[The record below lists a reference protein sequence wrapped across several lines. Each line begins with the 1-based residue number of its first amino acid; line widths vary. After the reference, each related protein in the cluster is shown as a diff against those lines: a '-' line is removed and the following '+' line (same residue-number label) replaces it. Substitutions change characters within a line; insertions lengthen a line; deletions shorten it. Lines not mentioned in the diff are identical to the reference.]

1 MDTAIIITTKDRVS
15 YLFRAVDSIFEQ
27 TIKPNEIIIVDDCS
41 IVKVPEQILS
51 LYKSK
56 ASNLDIV
63 LKYYYNPVSMG
74 GNFSRNF
81 GANNTSAEIL
91 FFLDDDDIY
100 TPNAIED
107 KLTIFKHDNNIGMVY
122 TGIKFVT
129 SDNLETIKRYKR
141 PLSKKI
147 SFHSLLKFGNIVGPT
162 SSVAVRKNDFIK
174 AGMFD
179 KDLIAMQ
186 DYELWIRMARC
197 SDVVHDNGMNLIYTI
212 HTTGE
217 QISSKHEKY
226 LRAAEYIFNKF
237 SKEIEALNAHHHF
250 WSEVY
255 FRVAL
260 SASHSSEFKKIRYAS
275 KSFLLR
281 PSIKSLALLLPTF
294 ALRKIKPF
302 V

>member
-1 MDTAIIITTKDRVS
+1 MKISIVITTKNRIDF
-15 YLFRAVDSIFEQ
+15 LERAILSIIDNLGFCSFCD
-27 TIKPNEIIIVDDCS
+27 IIIVNDGGIKPDLNYLKIRVS
-41 IVKVPEQILS
+41 I
-51 LYKSK
+51 
-56 ASNLDIV
+56 NLKIIN
-63 LKYYYNPVSMG
+63 NPVSLG
-74 GNFSRNF
+74 GNKARNQ
-81 GANNTSAEIL
+81 GALAASGDII
-91 FFLDDDDIY
+91 FFLDDDDAY
-100 TPNAIED
+100 TPEAISE
-107 KLTIFKHDNNIGMVY
+107 KLKVFSKYPNVGLVY
-122 TGIKFVT
+122 TGVKFVT
-129 SDNLETIKRYKR
+129 SDALDVVKRE
-141 PLSKKI
+141 KKPSDKNA
-147 SFHSLLKFGNIVGPT
+147 SFLNLLKYGNIIGPT
-162 SSVAVRKNDFIK
+162 SSVAVRKSKFFE

-179 KDLIAMQ
+179 EDLSAMQ

-197 SDVVHDNGMNLIYTI
+197 SEVMHDNGMNLIYTI

-226 LRAAEYIFNKF
+226 LCAAEYIFNKF
-237 SKEIEALNAHHHF
+237 SKDIEALNAHHHF

-260 SASHSSEFKKIRYAS
+260 SASHSSELKKIRYAS

>member
-1 MDTAIIITTKDRVS
+1 NNP
-15 YLFRAVDSIFEQ
+15 Y
-27 TIKPNEIIIVDDCS
+27 
-41 IVKVPEQILS
+41 S
-51 LYKSK
+51 L
-56 ASNLDIV
+56 
-63 LKYYYNPVSMG
+63 G
-74 GNFSRNF
+74 GNKARNQ
-81 GANNTSAEIL
+81 GVLASEGDII
-91 FFLDDDDIY
+91 FFLDDDDAY
-100 TPNAIED
+100 TPETISD
-107 KLTIFKHDNNIGMVY
+107 KLNIFSKYPNVGLVY
-122 TGIKFVT
+122 TGVKFVT
-129 SDNLETIKRYKR
+129 SDALDVIKRE
-141 PLSKKI
+141 KKPSDKNV
-147 SFHSLLKFGNIVGPT
+147 SFLNLLKYGNIIGPT
-162 SSVAVRKNDFIK
+162 SSVAVRKSKFFE

-179 KDLIAMQ
+179 EDLSAMQ

-197 SDVVHDNGMNLIYTI
+197 SEIMHDNGMNLIYTI
-212 HTTGE
+212 HATGE

-226 LRAAEYIFNKF
+226 LCAAEYISNKF
-237 SKEIEALNAHHHF
+237 SKDIEALNAHHHF

>member
-1 MDTAIIITTKDRVS
+1 MKYSVIITTKDRLS
-15 YLFRAVDSIFEQ
+15 FLIRAIDSINKCYPSPDDIVVVNDGGD
-27 TIKPNEIIIVDDCS
+27 TINHSMLNNV
-41 IVKVPEQILS
+41 
-51 LYKSK
+51 
-56 ASNLDIV
+56 SNLKIIN
-63 LKYYYNPVSMG
+63 NPCSLG
-74 GNFSRNF
+74 GNKARNQ
-81 GANNTSAEIL
+81 GVLASEGDII
-91 FFLDDDDIY
+91 FFLDDDDAY
-100 TPNAIED
+100 TPETISD
-107 KLTIFKHDNNIGMVY
+107 KLNIFSKYPNVGLVY
-122 TGIKFVT
+122 TGVKFVT
-129 SDNLETIKRYKR
+129 SDALDVIKRE
-141 PLSKKI
+141 KKPSDKNA
-147 SFHSLLKFGNIVGPT
+147 SFLNLLKYGNIIGPT
-162 SSVAVRKNDFIK
+162 SSVAVRKSKFFE

-179 KDLIAMQ
+179 EDLSAMQ

-197 SDVVHDNGMNLIYTI
+197 SEVMHDNGMNLIYTI
-212 HTTGE
+212 HATGE

-226 LRAAEYIFNKF
+226 LFAAEYIFNKF
-237 SKEIEALNAHHHF
+237 SKDIEALNAHHHF

>member
-1 MDTAIIITTKDRVS
+1 MNISVVITTKDRPEF
-15 YLFRAVDSIFEQ
+15 LDRAIGSI
-27 TIKPNEIIIVDDCS
+27 IKNYCNP
-41 IVKVPEQILS
+41 
-51 LYKSK
+51 
-56 ASNLDIV
+56 LDIV
-63 LKYYYNPVSMG
+63 VVNDGGKQIKNFDISLPCNVKIINNKESLG
-74 GNFSRNF
+74 GNKARNQ
-81 GANNTSAEIL
+81 GVLASEGDII
-91 FFLDDDDIY
+91 FFLDDDDAY
-100 TPNAIED
+100 TLETISD
-107 KLTIFKHDNNIGMVY
+107 KLNIFSKYPNVGLVY
-122 TGIKFVT
+122 TGVKFVT
-129 SDNLETIKRYKR
+129 SDALDVIKRE
-141 PLSKKI
+141 KKPSENA
-147 SFHSLLKFGNIVGPT
+147 SFLNLLKYGNIIGPT
-162 SSVAVRKNDFIK
+162 SSVAVRKSKFFE

-179 KDLIAMQ
+179 EDLSAMQ

-197 SDVVHDNGMNLIYTI
+197 SEVMHDNGMNLIYTI

-226 LRAAEYIFNKF
+226 LCAAEYIFNKF
-237 SKEIEALNAHHHF
+237 SKDIEALNAHHHF

>member
-1 MDTAIIITTKDRVS
+1 MKSCSVVITTKNRIDF
-15 YLFRAVDSIFEQ
+15 LLRAIDSI
-27 TIKPNEIIIVDDCS
+27 
-41 IVKVPEQILS
+41 
-51 LYKSK
+51 
-56 ASNLDIV
+56 SNCDVEFLDIV
-63 LKYYYNPVSMG
+63 VVNDGGDTINHSMLNNVSNLKIINNPYSLG
-74 GNFSRNF
+74 GNKARNQ
-81 GANNTSAEIL
+81 GVLASEGDII
-91 FFLDDDDIY
+91 FFLDDDDAY
-100 TPNAIED
+100 TPETISD
-107 KLTIFKHDNNIGMVY
+107 KLNIFSKYPNVGLVY
-122 TGIKFVT
+122 TGVKFVT
-129 SDNLETIKRYKR
+129 SDALDVIKRE
-141 PLSKKI
+141 KKPSDKNA
-147 SFHSLLKFGNIVGPT
+147 SFLNLLKYGNIIGPT
-162 SSVAVRKNDFIK
+162 SSVAVRKSKFFE

-179 KDLIAMQ
+179 EDLSAMQ

-197 SDVVHDNGMNLIYTI
+197 SEIMHDNGMNLIYTI
-212 HTTGE
+212 HATGE

-226 LRAAEYIFNKF
+226 LCAAEYISNKF
-237 SKEIEALNAHHHF
+237 SKDIEALNAHHHF

>member
-1 MDTAIIITTKDRVS
+1 MKSCSVVITTKNRIDF
-15 YLFRAVDSIFEQ
+15 LLRAIDSI
-27 TIKPNEIIIVDDCS
+27 
-41 IVKVPEQILS
+41 
-51 LYKSK
+51 
-56 ASNLDIV
+56 SNCDVEFLDIV
-63 LKYYYNPVSMG
+63 VVNDGGDTINHSMLNNVSNLKIINNPYSLG
-74 GNFSRNF
+74 GNKARNQ
-81 GANNTSAEIL
+81 GVLASEGNII
-91 FFLDDDDIY
+91 FFLDDDDAY
-100 TPNAIED
+100 TPETISE
-107 KLTIFKHDNNIGMVY
+107 KLNIFSKYPNVGLVY
-122 TGIKFVT
+122 TGVKFVT
-129 SDNLETIKRYKR
+129 SDALDVIKRE
-141 PLSKKI
+141 KKPSDKNA
-147 SFHSLLKFGNIVGPT
+147 SFLNLLKYGNIIGPT
-162 SSVAVRKNDFIK
+162 SSVAVRKSKFFE

-179 KDLIAMQ
+179 EDLSAMQ

-197 SDVVHDNGMNLIYTI
+197 SEVMHDNGMNLIYTI

-226 LRAAEYIFNKF
+226 LCAAEYIFNKF
-237 SKEIEALNAHHHF
+237 SKDIEALNAHHHF

>member
-1 MDTAIIITTKDRVS
+1 MKSCSVVITTKNRIDF
-15 YLFRAVDSIFEQ
+15 LLRAIDSI
-27 TIKPNEIIIVDDCS
+27 
-41 IVKVPEQILS
+41 
-51 LYKSK
+51 
-56 ASNLDIV
+56 SNCDVEFLDIV
-63 LKYYYNPVSMG
+63 VVNDGGDTINHSMLNNVSNLKIINNPYSLG
-74 GNFSRNF
+74 GNKARNQ
-81 GANNTSAEIL
+81 GVLASEGDII
-91 FFLDDDDIY
+91 FFLDDDDAY
-100 TPNAIED
+100 TPETISD
-107 KLTIFKHDNNIGMVY
+107 KLNIFSKYPNVGLVY
-122 TGIKFVT
+122 TGVKFVT
-129 SDNLETIKRYKR
+129 SDALDVIKRE
-141 PLSKKI
+141 KKPSDKNV
-147 SFHSLLKFGNIVGPT
+147 SFLNLLKYGNIIGPT
-162 SSVAVRKNDFIK
+162 SSVAVRKSKFFE

-179 KDLIAMQ
+179 EDLSAMQ

-197 SDVVHDNGMNLIYTI
+197 SEVMHDNGMNLIYTI
-212 HTTGE
+212 HATGE

-226 LRAAEYIFNKF
+226 LCAAEYISNKF
-237 SKEIEALNAHHHF
+237 SKDIEALNAHHHF